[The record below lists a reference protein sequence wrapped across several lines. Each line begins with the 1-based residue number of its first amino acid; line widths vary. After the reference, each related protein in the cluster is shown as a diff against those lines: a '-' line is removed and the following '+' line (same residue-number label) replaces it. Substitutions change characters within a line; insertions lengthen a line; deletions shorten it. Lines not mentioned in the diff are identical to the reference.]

1 MKARQLQTWCTKN
14 PIPKKIN
21 YRMNHLEYFIK
32 KSDLIIKFII
42 PLSLSLSLGPA
53 GHAQVT
59 FTSSVLPIVVIDTH
73 SQDIPDDPKIPASMG
88 IIYNGH
94 GATNNITDPYN
105 DFNGNIG
112 IELRGSSSQSFPKK
126 QYGIEVR
133 DTTGNAIDASLLG
146 MPAKDD
152 WVLYA
157 AYDDKTLVRDALA
170 YTMGRAQ
177 GRYASRVQFCELVLN
192 GVYQG
197 VYVLLEKIKRDKYRV
212 NISKLKTS
220 DNSGDA
226 ITGGYIIKIDK
237 TTGGGGA
244 GWSSSYPPLHR
255 AYNQVVYF
263 QYSYPKDVDI
273 TAQQQAY
280 IKQYMDAFENTLS
293 SSGFRDTVSGYQK
306 YIDIDSFVDFYLMME
321 ATKNPDG
328 YRLSTFMYKDKD
340 SKGGKLSMGP
350 IWDFNEGFGNVDYCT
365 KGNPE
370 GFVTAYNTICPTDY
384 FLIPFWWDKLFQDL
398 AFNNKVAK
406 RWAALRNG
414 PFQTQ
419 KILHYVDS
427 VASVLTTSSA
437 QQRNFTQ
444 WPILGQYVWPNYY
457 VGNSYTSEITWL
469 KNWITQR
476 MNWLDANIQTI
487 TVVQNRESQFEVL
500 GFPNP
505 VTSKF
510 TIQYTI
516 PEPAD
521 VTLEIYTAL
530 GSKIESSLIHH
541 AVAGAYGWE
550 YSSYLSPGTYIVR
563 VQMNQEVR
571 HLRLIKQ

>member
-1 MKARQLQTWCTKN
+1 
-14 PIPKKIN
+14 
-21 YRMNHLEYFIK
+21 MNHLEYFIK

-105 DFNGNIG
+105 DFNGSIG

-487 TVVQNRESQFEVL
+487 TAVQNRESQFEVL

-550 YSSYLSPGTYIVR
+550 YNSYLSPGTYIVR

>member
-571 HLRLIKQ
+571 HLRLTKQ

>member
-1 MKARQLQTWCTKN
+1 
-14 PIPKKIN
+14 
-21 YRMNHLEYFIK
+21 MNHLEYFIK

-105 DFNGNIG
+105 DFNGSIG

-571 HLRLIKQ
+571 HLRLTKQ

>member
-1 MKARQLQTWCTKN
+1 
-14 PIPKKIN
+14 
-21 YRMNHLEYFIK
+21 MNHLEYFIK

>member
-1 MKARQLQTWCTKN
+1 
-14 PIPKKIN
+14 
-21 YRMNHLEYFIK
+21 MNHLEYFIK

-571 HLRLIKQ
+571 HLRLTKQ

>member
-487 TVVQNRESQFEVL
+487 TAVQNRESQFEVL

-571 HLRLIKQ
+571 HLRLTKQ

>member
-1 MKARQLQTWCTKN
+1 
-14 PIPKKIN
+14 
-21 YRMNHLEYFIK
+21 MNHLEYFIK

-541 AVAGAYGWE
+541 AVAGDYGWE

-571 HLRLIKQ
+571 HLRLTKQ